1 VSVECKKIVTFLS
14 IFIRTIQSF
23 DYLIRLDFESG
34 AFVGGNDGES
44 RPALFYIVAA
54 AAWAG
59 HSAFLIV
66 NKSQDLRECFLAGVA
81 EEFVVGHTYSS
92 GTS

>member
-1 VSVECKKIVTFLS
+1 MSVECKKIVTFLP
-14 IFIRTIQSF
+14 IFIRAIQSF
-23 DYLIRLDFESG
+23 DYLISLDFESG
-34 AFVGGNDGES
+34 AFVGGNDGEG
-44 RPALFYIVAA
+44 RPAFYIVAA

>member
-44 RPALFYIVAA
+44 RPALFYIVVLQRGQA
-54 AAWAG
+54 
-59 HSAFLIV
+59 
-66 NKSQDLRECFLAGVA
+66 
-81 EEFVVGHTYSS
+81 TPPSS
-92 GTS
+92 